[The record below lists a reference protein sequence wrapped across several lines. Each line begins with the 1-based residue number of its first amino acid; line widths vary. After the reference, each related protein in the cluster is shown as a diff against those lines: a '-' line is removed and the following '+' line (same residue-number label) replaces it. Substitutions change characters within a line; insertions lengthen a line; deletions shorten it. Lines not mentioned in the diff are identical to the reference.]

1 MAKYNGK
8 YAPKHRAKTKSRISK
23 KPAIAIIAVALA
35 VAAIFGGTF
44 AWQSISQEALNEVTG
59 IVNPGGRLHDDF
71 TVMDDLTEEGTV
83 QYDKNVYVENFTDL
97 ASNGVQ
103 IYARVRL
110 DEYMEIGKNAG
121 ALNAD
126 ETAPAENNEAESL
139 VAGAVLE
146 DKSTWTPH
154 VWGQD
159 DVFHTY
165 WNWDQGGGSATYMPT
180 FNKNKDSLKADING
194 TFDAQFADYRA
205 WTDGEE
211 SPEWNAIYDAD
222 TETDGTEETDEVAAG
237 GWDVNDIIDGTATL
251 PETYEP
257 YVTLEKETHTAKSTQ
272 DAYII
277 SMETYIQWLTDGST
291 GAEGGNFWVYDTD
304 GWAYWA
310 NPIDPDTATGLLLDG
325 ISRTDV
331 IINEDWYYGINVVAQ
346 FITGDDLGQD
356 DATGFY
362 DASEGLPPTQ
372 EALLLLNAIGV
383 DVTFEIEADEENGVT
398 AEAALAEALKYGGTI
413 KLMEDVVVTDTLAVT
428 ADTVLDLNGHTIK
441 NEAPI
446 WEENAADS
454 ALLYVS
460 GEGVTLTIENGTFN
474 AKKDDCYAVTVDNGA
489 KLIINGGTF
498 NGNISA
504 VYVKSGEAII
514 NGGTFSI
521 QQTSP
526 TGGAYSYL
534 LNCYDENYRN
544 GTAKI
549 SVFGGSFEYF
559 DPANSNDGSYVPRGY
574 ASSVESTDE
583 TGSTYIVKR
592 SSVSE
597 SESEISD

>member
-1 MAKYNGK
+1 MAKYSGK
-8 YAPKHRAKTKSRISK
+8 FTEQRSAKGKVKGRFNK
-23 KPAIAIIAVALA
+23 KPAVAAIAVVLA

-44 AWQSISQEALNEVTG
+44 AWQSISQEALNEVAG

-71 TVMDDLTEEGTV
+71 TVMDELTEDGTL

-97 ASNGVQ
+97 ATNGVQ
-103 IYARVRL
+103 IFARVRL

-154 VWGQD
+154 VLGQD

-165 WNWDQGGGSATYMPT
+165 WNWDQDGGSTTYMPT
-180 FNKNKDSLKADING
+180 FNKNKDSLEADING
-194 TFDAQFADYRA
+194 TFDASFEDYVA
-205 WTDGEE
+205 YKTDDTRNA
-211 SPEWNAIYDAD
+211 NAIYDAD
-222 TETDGTEETDEVAAG
+222 TATDGTEETDEIANG
-237 GWDVNDIIDGTATL
+237 GWDINEIIDGTATL
-251 PETYEP
+251 HESYES
-257 YVTLEKETHTAKSTQ
+257 YVTLEKETHTAKSTL

-277 SMETYIQWLTDGST
+277 PMSQYIEWLNNDDPTDDQ
-291 GAEGGNFWVYDTD
+291 GNFWVYDTD

-310 NPIDPDTATGLLLDG
+310 NPIDPDTASGLLLDG

-346 FITGDDLGQD
+346 FVTADDLGQD

-372 EALLLLNAIGV
+372 DALRLLNAIGV
-383 DVTFEIEADEENGVT
+383 DVTFEIAGEE
-398 AEAALAEALKYGGTI
+398 ALAEALEYGGTI
-413 KLMEDVVVTDTLAVT
+413 KLMNNVEVTDQLVVT
-428 ADTVLDLNGHTIK
+428 ADTVLELGEFSIMNTD
-441 NEAPI
+441 
-446 WEENAADS
+446 EE
-454 ALLYVS
+454 LYSV
-460 GEGVTLTIENGTFN
+460 ETGTWSLISVQ
-474 AKKDDCYAVTVDNGA
+474 DGA
-489 KLIINGGTF
+489 KLTINGGTF
-498 NGNISA
+498 SAKENDTFCVDVRNGATVVINDGTFIGNISA
-504 VYVKSGEAII
+504 VYVYEGEAII

-521 QQTSP
+521 QQL
-526 TGGAYSYL
+526 AEKANRYDEL

-549 SVFGGSFEYF
+549 SVFGGNFHDF

-574 ASSVESTDE
+574 ASSVKSSGNTTIWTVE
-583 TGSTYIVKR
+583 R
-592 SSVSE
+592 SRVSE
-597 SESEISD
+597 T